1 MGGSMDSNDE
11 NDVVTPR
18 DASSFVPQ
26 APPVQ
31 KDNVIFSET
40 AQLINGRAAMVGFVS
55 AVAGEIITKKEAF
68 ELLFPAKMV
77 SGVST
82 HVIDAQNFS
91 LFAFAIVMV
100 TLGTITP
107 KFTQDNFDESREFAI
122 FKTNSEKKRE
132 SGYDW
137 HNLSTHCREYHGT
150 RFVLRV
156 FASP

>member
-1 MGGSMDSNDE
+1 MKN
-11 NDVVTPR
+11 
-18 DASSFVPQ
+18 
-26 APPVQ
+26 
-31 KDNVIFSET
+31 SET

-122 FKTNSEKKRE
+122 FKTNSEMLNGRAAM
-132 SGYDW
+132 SGIISLLIAENIMG
-137 HNLSTHCREYHGT
+137 HAL
-150 RFVLRV
+150 F
-156 FASP
+156 